1 MNRGWDEKTKRS
13 GPKGE
18 RNSTEKNKPLK
29 HLFLTYLKWY
39 QGTHSC
45 QSYYLLLL
53 LFGPT
58 CCLNKWQNHRKC
70 VACMRVCVCNIIH
83 YTAGWGES
91 LKRTPWCRRAEK
103 LSRHQ
108 ALTWSVLQSLPVST
122 AVLERLARTHPEK
135 KTVRGCCNDGIH
147 PLLPCSR
154 TFFIVWSFFIMVKF
168 TLWIKFSPQ
177 LLCCLLLKGYVAKM
191 RDVSRERARP
201 NSFNWEVCNL
211 KPWQLTK

>member
-39 QGTHSC
+39 QGTRSC

-135 KTVRGCCNDGIH
+135 KQWGGVAMMAFIHCCHAPGHFSSFDHFSSWSN
-147 PLLPCSR
+147 LL
-154 TFFIVWSFFIMVKF
+154 F
-168 TLWIKFSPQ
+168 
-177 LLCCLLLKGYVAKM
+177 
-191 RDVSRERARP
+191 E
-201 NSFNWEVCNL
+201 
-211 KPWQLTK
+211 